1 MCKPSC
7 CNPKKNSDSA
17 AVTVIVLIVAA
28 AIVAVKIGPFLAEAG
43 RILAGILLAA
53 LAAASVAALA
63 AVVWAVMRLTRRA
76 RRQQHANPVIARP
89 VAARLTGRER
99 AFIPVSEQACLA
111 CGDKGHVV
119 RVFGNGTL
127 MVRPCPE
134 CQPDRI
140 TG

>member
-7 CNPKKNSDSA
+7 CKKKSSDSA
-17 AVTVIVLIVAA
+17 ALTVILLIVAV

-43 RILAGILLAA
+43 RILADILLVAFS
-53 LAAASVAALA
+53 AASVAVLTG
-63 AVVWAVMRLTRRA
+63 VIWTVIRLTRRVS
-76 RRQQHANPVIARP
+76 RQQHAQPVITRP
-89 VAARLTGRER
+89 VAARLVERET